1 MKPKS
6 IDELLQETVFSSEEA
21 LWLIEVIAKSE
32 DVNDSE
38 RNDLQTAKELLESG
52 RDLVLVVLRSKAKRG
67 KP

>member
-6 IDELLQETVFSSEEA
+6 IHELLQETVFSSEEA
-21 LWLIEVIAKSE
+21 LWLIEVIAESE

-52 RDLVLVVLRSKAKRG
+52 RDLILVVLRSKAKRG